1 MGARAWLFSLLF
13 VFLVFGIGTPE
24 VMAREVLVE
33 EVSISLYNRPV
44 TGYRVLLDRNP
55 KVVKEQV
62 LAHINSQE
70 DSPPFKFEQTLIYE
84 NIRYLPISE
93 ARDLSLYYVIQNLE
107 AHFTELT
114 LVVMYD
120 FRQSVNSRDF
130 PALSLKVQADMARL
144 VRRTTGDILRSERL
158 VFDDNTLSNIKK
170 SFTSLDA
177 PGDPKVGSERNTGG
191 ELSDLVEH
199 FQEEEVENEG
209 VLLKGDLFAEGNAS
223 KIESSAV
230 ELSQS
235 EDQIPEDGLRSVRSE
250 GTNPEI
256 QRLKA
261 RIIELELSES
271 QLRNRIAVLEGDQVV
286 MERRKE
292 LLENKLAESREVWDS
307 VAVLNR
313 RVEEMMGHYYL
324 ADDFSVSNETAL
336 QMQELER
343 NARRNEDQLRIL
355 GLENDSLQ
363 SRNLELQDLLSKTG
377 SSVRERAQEIRRLQK
392 ESKSLLKNNKILQ
405 EDLRIASARMAG
417 NGSTAVDSL
426 LEVVRKQGIS
436 LQNAESNV
444 KGAEL
449 REKELRSNLKANRD
463 QVTRMEEKIAEIEA
477 VNQSLTQENNNLLST
492 LAENR
497 PSPNPAPVPDK
508 NLQDSLDLLKNR
520 VKQLEAR
527 QSGNASASAQIEKL
541 DRELNLSAQKIRQ
554 LNSSIEAEKGKLSAA
569 EKRNLDLKQNLV
581 SAQKATKAAESRL
594 NKAIQEQKLGSQER
608 NQLEA
613 ELAVS
618 EKSLEIALQQEKALQ
633 DSLFAAGELKNQL
646 LQRIRRTEVKLR
658 RETAASDSLEQL
670 LGSTQRERN
679 QYRSEIGVLQSKVDS
694 LEAVTIP
701 DDDQGNFIREQWAKL
716 QAWEKDLN
724 SRDASIQN
732 KEKLIQQ
739 REKFI
744 VESDA
749 NLETREE
756 RLKGLEAREKEL
768 QTLEQKLKA
777 SNQMVSAN
785 NDPGSFKVRDGRIME
800 FGDMVQVFI
809 VDTDLGYQAAQ
820 RRMVAY
826 MLSRNELLN
835 EQFPDL
841 VFAGATFPELSGDPI
856 DIRIRIDTRGASGS
870 TIQVSFKTSDGIYIG
885 SNNDRNQTE
894 VARQL
899 VARMI
904 RFKF

>member
-1 MGARAWLFSLLF
+1 MFWCGSSESWARD
-13 VFLVFGIGTPE
+13 V
-24 VMAREVLVE
+24 RVE

-62 LAHINSQE
+62 LAHISSRD

-84 NIRYLPISE
+84 NIRYIPISE
-93 ARDLSLYYVIQNLE
+93 ARDLSLYYVIQDLE

-114 LVVMYD
+114 MVVMYD
-120 FRQSVNSRDF
+120 YRRSVNSRDF

-158 VFDDNTLSNIKK
+158 VFDDNTLSNIKS
-170 SFTSLDA
+170 SFTTLDESA
-177 PGDPKVGSERNTGG
+177 EVEQNSGG
-191 ELSDLVEH
+191 HQDELVEH

-209 VLLKGDLFAEGNAS
+209 VLIKNDPFKEGLSS
-223 KIESSAV
+223 KIEASVSESFSS
-230 ELSQS
+230 EEGISKPGNEQS
-235 EDQIPEDGLRSVRSE
+235 N

-261 RIIELELSES
+261 RIIELELSEK
-271 QLRNRIAVLEGDQVV
+271 QLKGQIARLEGDQVV

-324 ADDFSVSNETAL
+324 ADDFSVSSETAL

-343 NARRNEDQLRIL
+343 SARRNEEQLRLL
-355 GLENDSLQ
+355 GMEKDSLQ
-363 SRNLELQDLLSKTG
+363 SRNLELQDLLAKTG
-377 SSVRERAQEIRRLQK
+377 VSVRERAKEIRRLQK
-392 ESKSLLKNNKILQ
+392 ESKSLRKKNKELQ
-405 EDLRIASARMAG
+405 EDLRIAAARTG
-417 NGSTAVDSL
+417 DGSTAVDSL
-426 LEVVRKQGIS
+426 LEVMRKQDLR
-436 LQNAESNV
+436 LQNAESDIKV
-444 KGAEL
+444 AEL
-449 REKELRSNLKANRD
+449 REQKLEGDLKASSD
-463 QVTRMEEKIAEIEA
+463 QVARLEEKISEIEA
-477 VNQSLTQENNNLLST
+477 VNRSLTKENNNLLST
-492 LAENR
+492 LAENSTVT
-497 PSPNPAPVPDK
+497 PPTPVVDK
-508 NLQDSLDLLKNR
+508 ALKDSLALLKNR

-527 QSGNASASAQIEKL
+527 QNSNAGANAQLQQLDQELKL
-541 DRELNLSAQKIRQ
+541 KDQKIRQ
-554 LNSSIEAEKGKLSAA
+554 LNTSIEVEKGKLATA
-569 EKRNLDLKQNLV
+569 EKRNLDLKQNLEK
-581 SAQKATKAAESRL
+581 AQKAKIAAEDRL
-594 NKAIQEQKLGSQER
+594 EKAIKGQKLGNQER
-608 NQLEA
+608 NRLET
-613 ELAVS
+613 ELAAA
-618 EKSLEIALQQEKALQ
+618 EKSLEAATQQEKTLQ
-633 DSLFAAGELKNQL
+633 DSLFAAREQKNQL
-646 LQRIRRTEVKLR
+646 RQRIRRTEGALR
-658 RETAASDSLEQL
+658 RETASADSLGEL
-670 LGSTQRERN
+670 LGSARRERN
-679 QYRSEIGVLQSKVDS
+679 RYRSEIGILQAKVDS

-724 SRDASIQN
+724 ARDASIED

-739 REKFI
+739 KEKFI
-744 VESDA
+744 EDEEAS
-749 NLETREE
+749 LSSREE
-756 RLKGLEAREKEL
+756 RVKGLEEREKDL
-768 QTLEQKLKA
+768 KALEQKLKA
-777 SNQMVSAN
+777 SNQLVSAT
-785 NDPGSFKVRDGRIME
+785 NDPGSFKVRDGRVME

-809 VDTDLGYQAAQ
+809 VDTDLGYQGAQ

-841 VFAGATFPELSGDPI
+841 VFAGATFPELSSDPV
-856 DIRIRIDTRGASGS
+856 DVRIRIDTRGANGS
-870 TIQVSFKTSDGIYIG
+870 TIQVSFKTSDGAYIG
-885 SNNDRNQTE
+885 ANNDRNQTE